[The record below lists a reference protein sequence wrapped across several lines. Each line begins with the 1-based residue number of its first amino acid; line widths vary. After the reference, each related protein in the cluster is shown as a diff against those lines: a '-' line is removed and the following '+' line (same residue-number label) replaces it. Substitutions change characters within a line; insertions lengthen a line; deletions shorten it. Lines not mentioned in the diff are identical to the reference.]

1 MDPIACSDLD
11 TVFCSLTSN
20 PTEVFESSIWEYQFY
35 VPHHNA
41 QLISL
46 LGGPD
51 TFVRR
56 LDYLHTSGLID
67 IGNEPSFLTVYQYN
81 YAGQPGASARRAH
94 YYVPSRFNSTTIG
107 LPGND
112 DSGAMGSFLAW
123 TMTGLFPNPG
133 QNVYLIGSPFFPR
146 ISFISPQTGANATIV
161 AHGVDPPSYQN
172 IYVQNATLN
181 GTAYTKNWIGHEFFL
196 NGGVLELNMGP
207 EESAW
212 GTRQADLP
220 PSSMAGN
227 NGTNATMMGRSMG
240 AQMPEMPKLFY

>member
-1 MDPIACSDLD
+1 MDPVACSDLD
-11 TVFCSLTSN
+11 SVFCSLTSN
-20 PTEVFESSIWEYQFY
+20 PTDVFESSIWEYQFY
-35 VPHHNA
+35 VPHQES

-94 YYVPSRFNSTTIG
+94 YYIPSAFNSTTTG

-112 DSGAMGSFLAW
+112 DSGAMGSFLALS
-123 TMTGLFPNPG
+123 MSGVFPNPG
-133 QNVYLIGSPFFPR
+133 QNVYLIGSPFFPS
-146 ISFISPQTGANATIV
+146 ITFTNKLTGANATIV
-161 AHGVDPPSYQN
+161 AHNLDAPTYNN
-172 IYVQNATLN
+172 IYVQNASVN

-196 NGGVLELNMGP
+196 YGGTLELTMGNT
-207 EESAW
+207 ESDW
-212 GTRQADLP
+212 GTRPEDLP
-220 PSSMAGN
+220 PSFDTPGSNMTARGV
-227 NGTNATMMGRSMG
+227 AMGEVPR
-240 AQMPEMPKLFY
+240 YV